1 MKNLFST
8 KTVIIVFCVLTLS
21 QLQLLR
27 AQDADST
34 NKLTF
39 DVNADLV
46 SRYIWRGLPSSLTPN
61 IQPSVTLGYKNFS
74 AQVWGSYGIS
84 QPYAEFDVNLSYNI
98 GAFTLSL
105 WDYYVNPDE
114 ASATHYFNCSDTT
127 LHSVEGS
134 LTFNGTESFPFSVTL
149 ATYLWGDDKN
159 EEGDNYYS
167 TYLELGYERTIGNTN
182 LKLFAGG
189 TLGEGYY
196 ASKAAV
202 VNVGLTATR
211 DLQLTEKTALPLT
224 GSVIVNPDAKSV
236 YLVFGITF

>member
-1 MKNLFST
+1 MKT
-8 KTVIIVFCVLTLS
+8 AKTAICLIFVLATIQALP
-21 QLQLLR
+21 LK
-27 AQDADST
+27 AQEADST

-98 GAFTLSL
+98 GAFTLSV
-105 WDYYVNPDE
+105 WDYYVNTDE
-114 ASATHYFNCSDTT
+114 ATTTHYFNCSDTT

-134 LTFNGTESFPFSVTL
+134 LTFNGTDGFPISITL
-149 ATYLWGDDKN
+149 ATYLWGDDKD

-189 TLGEGYY
+189 TFGEGYY

-202 VNVGLTATR
+202 VNLGLTATR